1 LITCHFYILKFNN
14 IETLEGIEAFDKE
27 SEEELVLSSKVPIK
41 GDKLKKSTSNFSPMQ
56 LRKRPKRGGRTLFGR
71 ANESVSQDDATVVSQ
86 KATAVLFGEKGVNLI
101 TVNSF

>member
-1 LITCHFYILKFNN
+1 
-14 IETLEGIEAFDKE
+14 
-27 SEEELVLSSKVPIK
+27 
-41 GDKLKKSTSNFSPMQ
+41 MQ